1 MNFIDWN
8 CGRKNPKK
16 ILTVSDATYCT
27 VKKSLKISLLDF
39 NKFQRQYQREKP
51 SRRNKIFQ
59 EKIKSP

>member
-27 VKKSLKISLLDF
+27 VKKSLKIQPLRF
-39 NKFQRQYQREKP
+39 
-51 SRRNKIFQ
+51 
-59 EKIKSP
+59 